1 MTNRFMIRK
10 LFFSFICIFLF
21 ISCTKDNS
29 KISVGCELMSNGT
42 YMIKWETFPPM
53 EGNVRIYE
61 SFYPD
66 SFSLTPIAELDIKK
80 GYQQILSMP
89 SSVKSYF
96 KLVFNN
102 KYSVITTER
111 VLPTQNISNFRDL
124 GGYENKEGRVIKW
137 GKLYRS
143 GSIAMATQR
152 DMEMMDIIGIET
164 VIDLRTQRESYSFP
178 NKYKAP
184 QVYNMPL
191 RGNRYDIFF
200 DEILS
205 QRMKRTDILSY
216 DQSIFSFLLE
226 NNSDYFIRLFDVLL
240 EEKNYPIV
248 IYCSLGK
255 DRTAIASALILA
267 ALDIESD
274 LILDDY
280 LLSNN
285 LINFHSLVRNAHIY
299 PLDVQETITALFSAH
314 RETIKTSFDNIVSH
328 YGSMDNYFE
337 QELKL
342 TSRKREKLKSI
353 LLYE

>member
-1 MTNRFMIRK
+1 M
-10 LFFSFICIFLF
+10 
-21 ISCTKDNS
+21 KDNS
-29 KISVGCELMSNGT
+29 KISVVCDLMPNGT

-53 EGNVRIYE
+53 EGTVKIYE
-61 SFYPD
+61 SASPD
-66 SFSLTPIAELDIKK
+66 SFNLSSPIAELDIQK
-80 GYQQILSMP
+80 GYQRVLGMP
-89 SSVKSYF
+89 SSGRSYF
-96 KLVFNN
+96 QLIFNK
-102 KYSVITTER
+102 KYSIITTER
-111 VLPTQNISNFRDL
+111 VLPTQGISNFRDI
-124 GGYENKEGRVIKW
+124 GGYENKEGKSIKW

-143 GSIAMATQR
+143 GSIAMATKR
-152 DMEMMDIIGIET
+152 DMQMLDMLKIET
-164 VIDLRTQRESYSFP
+164 IIDFRTQKESFSFP

-205 QRMKRTDILSY
+205 QRMKRMDILSY
-216 DQSIFSFLLE
+216 DQSVFTFLLE

-240 EEKNYPIV
+240 EEKNYPII

-280 LLSNN
+280 LMSNE
-285 LINFHSLVRNAHIY
+285 LINYHALVRNAQAY
-299 PLDVQETITALFSAH
+299 PREVQETITALFSAH
-314 RETIKTSFDNIVSH
+314 KETIKNSFDAIISD

-342 TSRKREKLKSI
+342 TVSKREKLKHI